1 MCKLSSVR
9 DQSPQPPTR
18 RARLRAETTRE
29 IKAIALDHAATGGPD
44 AISLRAIARDM
55 GMTAGAIY
63 SYFPTRDDL
72 VTTLINEVYEALT
85 DAVSVAL
92 AAVPREDAARRILV
106 WGEAFRDWSLANPAG
121 FKLIYGDAVS
131 GYRAPEG
138 GAAPESEHRACT
150 IVTGLVSAAWPEAAA
165 TQAGHAYEWSDFGA
179 ALVASVRREY
189 PELPPAGVA
198 LALRVWGRTHGLV
211 SLEVYGHLGAMVHD
225 PGPVYRAEL
234 LDMIRSIGLT
244 PPE

>member
-9 DQSPQPPTR
+9 DQREQPPTR
-18 RARLRAETTRE
+18 RARLRAETSRE
-29 IKAIALDHAATGGPD
+29 IKAIALEHAATGGPE

-72 VTTLINEVYEALT
+72 VTVLINEVYEALT
-85 DAVSVAL
+85 DAMETVL
-92 AAVPREDAARRILV
+92 ASIPPEDAARRILA

-150 IVTGLVSAAWPEAAA
+150 IVTGLVSAAWPQAAA
-165 TQAGHAYEWSDFGA
+165 AQTCDSHEWSDFGA
-179 ALVASVRREY
+179 ALVAAVRRDY
-189 PELPPAGVA
+189 PELPPSGVA
-198 LALRVWGRTHGLV
+198 LALRLWGRTHGLV

-234 LDMIRSIGLT
+234 LDMIRSMGLR